1 MSNNTEPIENEEQPK
16 PAPTPRRNCGTCALR
31 GGKLHVYDW
40 LADLPEP
47 PHASDLVEVQ
57 FKNTRKSYYRN
68 SAGISLKKGD
78 LVAVESSP
86 GHDIGEVTLIGRL
99 VYLQMHKNHIN
110 PETFEF
116 KRIYRVARQSDI
128 DKWHEAQ
135 NLENPTMLESRRI
148 AQDLGLNMKIGD
160 VEYQGDRTKAI
171 FYYIADERVDFREL
185 IKVLADRFHV
195 RIEMKQI
202 GARQEAGRIGG
213 IGPCGRELCC
223 ATWMTNFVSVTTHS
237 ARVQDLSLNPLKL
250 AGQCGKLKCCLNY
263 ELDVYLDALK
273 KFPPTDKPLETG
285 EGTFYFFKYDIFK
298 KIMWYSPQ
306 KDKPIN
312 IVAVDAD
319 HVREVLALN
328 EKGQKPEKLGSSE
341 LVAVTEEVGYNNV
354 VELDELTRFDDKIS
368 RKRGGKD
375 RRGKDRNRN
384 RPSNNNNGNN
394 ANAAQNA
401 NGQQQPPKNDGQQR
415 NNGEQRRP
423 NNGGNG
429 NNNNNGN
436 NGGNRQGGHDRRRGK
451 GGDRRGGDQRRPQGG
466 NGNNAN
472 NQQNNNAP
480 SAGGDAG
487 NAQ

>member
-1 MSNNTEPIENEEQPK
+1 MNDNTEPIDFEQEV
-16 PAPTPRRNCGTCALR
+16 PAESPTPSTPKRNCGTCALR
-31 GGKLHVYDW
+31 GGKLHTYDW
-40 LADLPEP
+40 LSDLPEP
-47 PHASDLVEVQ
+47 PGASDLVEVQ

-68 SAGISLKKGD
+68 SAGLALKKGD
-78 LVAVESSP
+78 IVAVESSP
-86 GHDIGEVTLIGRL
+86 GHDIGEVTLLGRL
-99 VYLQMHKNHIN
+99 VYLQMHKNRLN

-135 NLENPTMLESRRI
+135 DLENPTMLESRRI

-185 IKVLADRFHV
+185 IKVLAERFHV

-273 KFPPTDKPLETG
+273 QFPPIEKPLETG

-341 LVAVTEEVGYNNV
+341 LVAVTEETGYNNV
-354 VELDELTRFDDKIS
+354 VELDELTRFDDKIN
-368 RKRGGKD
+368 RKRGG
-375 RRGKDRNRN
+375 
-384 RPSNNNNGNN
+384 NNNNDGGRRNRGREHNHQNN
-394 ANAAQNA
+394 NS
-401 NGQQQPPKNDGQQR
+401 
-415 NNGEQRRP
+415 NNEQRID
-423 NNGGNG
+423 N
-429 NNNNNGN
+429 
-436 NGGNRQGGHDRRRGK
+436 
-451 GGDRRGGDQRRPQGG
+451 
-466 NGNNAN
+466 NNAN
-472 NQQNNNAP
+472 NQQRNRGEQRQRRPEGGNNNNHQNGRDRRHGNRNRGEGNQRQQNRQNDFRR
-480 SAGGDAG
+480 GGSNGG
-487 NAQ
+487 NNGGNNQQAE

>member
-1 MSNNTEPIENEEQPK
+1 MNDNTEPIDFDQEA
-16 PAPTPRRNCGTCALR
+16 PAESPTPSVPKRNCGTCALR
-31 GGKLHVYDW
+31 GGKLHTYDW
-40 LADLPEP
+40 LSDLPEP
-47 PHASDLVEVQ
+47 PGASDLVEVQ

-68 SAGISLKKGD
+68 SAGLALKKGD
-78 LVAVESSP
+78 IVAVESSP
-86 GHDIGEVTLIGRL
+86 GHDIGEVTLLGRL
-99 VYLQMHKNHIN
+99 VYLQMHKNRIN

-128 DKWHEAQ
+128 DKWQEAQ
-135 NLENPTMLESRRI
+135 DLENPTMLESRRI

-273 KFPPTDKPLETG
+273 QFPPVEKPLETG

-306 KDKPIN
+306 KDKPVN

-341 LVAVTEEVGYNNV
+341 LVAVTEETGYNNV

-368 RKRGGKD
+368 RKRGGEGG
-375 RRGKDRNRN
+375 RRNRGRDRNRQN
-384 RPSNNNNGNN
+384 NNNNNANNNVAGEQQQPRQNNGGEQRQRRPEGNGNNNGNN
-394 ANAAQNA
+394 RPNN
-401 NGQQQPPKNDGQQR
+401 NNNRDHRHGGNRNRGGQQNRQ
-415 NNGEQRRP
+415 NGNRP
-423 NNGGNG
+423 NGGNG
-429 NNNNNGN
+429 
-436 NGGNRQGGHDRRRGK
+436 GG
-451 GGDRRGGDQRRPQGG
+451 
-466 NGNNAN
+466 
-472 NQQNNNAP
+472 NQQNAE
-480 SAGGDAG
+480 
-487 NAQ
+487 